1 MSDSKKNHF
10 TFYHFE
16 IIYLFVIWNLLE
28 SIIYYI
34 SNDNKQTAMMIN
46 VIVFGLMSIILY
58 INPQVRHYFHD

>member
-16 IIYLFVIWNLLE
+16 IIYLFAIWSLLE

-46 VIVFGLMSIILY
+46 VIVFVVMSMILY
-58 INPQVRHYFHD
+58 INPKIREYFHD

>member
-16 IIYLFVIWNLLE
+16 IIYLFAIWSLLE

-34 SNDNKQTAMMIN
+34 SNDNKHTAMMIN
-46 VIVFGLMSIILY
+46 LMIFVIMSIILY
-58 INPQVRHYFHD
+58 TNPQVRHYFHD